1 MLNIRSLR
9 NKVEDLETILSQLGN
24 VDVIGLCETWLNKV
38 ENIYFNIPGYTS
50 AHCNRLAKK
59 GGGVSFFIR
68 SDWTVDKIHSTDGIH
83 SILVVKFA
91 KRRRI

>member
-1 MLNIRSLR
+1 MLLASV
-9 NKVEDLETILSQLGN
+9 KTS
-24 VDVIGLCETWLNKV
+24 LNKE

-68 SDWTVDKIHSTDGIH
+68 SD
-83 SILVVKFA
+83 
-91 KRRRI
+91 